1 MDFEQIVKRLQWLDE
16 EHRKD
21 KAAIISLEERIA
33 SFEGNIEV
41 FKQQIRPL
49 DKQIAGLL
57 STTAR
62 IDQFDTI
69 VAKQREDVKKAL
81 DEIEK
86 KFQKRELEITKQH
99 QKDLEPFP
107 KEIDELRQ
115 ALTVIPPIQHDVRA
129 RIAEESRLR
138 LEIQELKPPIEEAK
152 RAAEDVARAQ
162 RAYEENRKQDIKR
175 VADLQGELVAMRSRI
190 EEAKSKADL
199 TADSFKNIDNRVNEV
214 MLSEAERKAAQSAFI
229 EKQSIVQFDRER
241 TLKEWQEKSNEFQK
255 QVKILETQ
263 SLALEDTLRAAKKA
277 QETYNELNTKLER
290 RINEVTEM
298 QRLAED
304 RLRQEWVTFKADDQK
319 RWTGYTLSQDEGIK
333 DVRRTMVKIEERISP
348 LNESIQTLQDQ
359 MHQTADATEQ
369 QLQEL
374 MNVAHE
380 WLSAYERIMG
390 HGKTTKKTK
399 NKIASL

>member
-1 MDFEQIVKRLQWLDE
+1 MDMDFEQIVKRLQWLDE

-21 KAAIISLEERIA
+21 KAAIIALEERIV
-33 SFEGNIEV
+33 SFEGNIELV
-41 FKQQIRPL
+41 KQQIKPL
-49 DKQIAGLL
+49 DKQIAGLS

-62 IDQFDTI
+62 IDQFDKV
-69 VAKQREDVKKAL
+69 VANQREEMKKAL

-86 KFQKRELEITKQH
+86 KFQAREIVITKQH

-115 ALTVIPPIQHDVRA
+115 ALTPIAPLQRDIKA
-129 RIAEESRLR
+129 RIAEEARLHT
-138 LEIQELKPPIEEAK
+138 EINELKPPIDEAK
-152 RAAEDVARAQ
+152 RAAEDVARVQ
-162 RAYEENRKQDIKR
+162 RSYEENRKQDIKR
-175 VADLQGELVAMRSRI
+175 VADLQGELAAMRSRI

-199 TADSFKNIDNRVNEV
+199 TADSFKNIDNRINEV
-214 MLSEAERKAAQSAFI
+214 MLSEAERKAAQNAFI
-229 EKQSIVQFDRER
+229 EKQSIAQLDRER
-241 TLKEWQEKSNEFQK
+241 PLKDWQEKSNEFQK
-255 QVKILETQ
+255 QVKILEAQ

-277 QETYNELNTKLER
+277 QETYNELNVKLER

-319 RWTGYTLSQDEGIK
+319 RWTGYTLSQDEGTK
-333 DVRRTMVKIEERISP
+333 DVRRAVQKLDERIAP

-359 MHQTADATEQ
+359 LHQTADATEQ

-390 HGKTTKKTK
+390 HGKAAKKTK
-399 NKIASL
+399 K

>member
-21 KAAIISLEERIA
+21 KAAIITLEERIA
-33 SFEGNIEV
+33 SFEGNIEMV
-41 FKQQIRPL
+41 KQQIKPF

-69 VAKQREDVKKAL
+69 VAKQREEMRKAL

-86 KFQKRELEITKQH
+86 KFQKREIEITKQH

-115 ALTVIPPIQHDVRA
+115 ALTVIPPIQRDVKA
-129 RIAEESRLR
+129 RIAEEARLHT
-138 LEIQELKPPIEEAK
+138 EINELKPPIEEAK
-152 RAAEDVARAQ
+152 HAAEDVARAQ
-162 RAYEENRKQDIKR
+162 RSYEENRKQDVKR
-175 VADLQGELVAMRSRI
+175 VADLQGELAAIRARIDEARS
-190 EEAKSKADL
+190 KVDL
-199 TADSFKNIDNRVNEV
+199 TSDSIKNMDNRINEM
-214 MLSEAERKAAQSAFI
+214 MLSESERKAAQNAFI
-229 EKQSIVQFDRER
+229 EKQSVAHIDRER
-241 TLKEWQEKSNEFQK
+241 TYKEWEQKNSVFQNQIK
-255 QVKILETQ
+255 MLDTH
-263 SLALEDTLRAAKKA
+263 SLALEDALRSAKKA

-298 QRLAED
+298 QRLTED

-319 RWTGYTLSQDEGIK
+319 RWTGYTLSQDEGVK
-333 DVRRTMVKIEERISP
+333 EVRRTVLKLEERISP
-348 LNESIQTLQDQ
+348 LNELIQTLQDQ

-390 HGKTTKKTK
+390 HSKTAKKTK
-399 NKIASL
+399 K

>member
-1 MDFEQIVKRLQWLDE
+1 MDMDFEQIVKRLQWLDE

-21 KAAIISLEERIA
+21 KAAIIALEERIA

-41 FKQQIRPL
+41 VKQQIKPL
-49 DKQIAGLL
+49 DKQIASLL
-57 STTAR
+57 PTTAR
-62 IDQFDTI
+62 IDQFDKI
-69 VAKQREDVKKAL
+69 VAYQREEMKKAL

-107 KEIDELRQ
+107 KEIEKLKE
-115 ALTVIPPIQHDVRA
+115 ALKDIPPIQRDVKA
-129 RIAEESRLR
+129 RIAEEARLHT
-138 LEIQELKPPIEEAK
+138 EINELKPPIEEAK
-152 RAAEDVARAQ
+152 RAAEDVARVQ
-162 RAYEENRKQDIKR
+162 RTYEENRKQDIKR
-175 VADLQGELVAMRSRI
+175 VADFQGELAAMRSRI

-229 EKQSIVQFDRER
+229 EKQSVAQFDRER

-263 SLALEDTLRAAKKA
+263 SMALEDTLRAAKKA

-319 RWTGYTLSQDEGIK
+319 RWTGYTLSQDEGTK
-333 DVRRTMVKIEERISP
+333 DVRRAVQKLDERIAP
-348 LNESIQTLQDQ
+348 LNESIQTIQDQ
-359 MHQTADATEQ
+359 LHQTTDATEQ

-390 HGKTTKKTK
+390 HGKAAKKTK
-399 NKIASL
+399 K

>member
-1 MDFEQIVKRLQWLDE
+1 MDMDFEQIVKRLQWLDE

-21 KAAIISLEERIA
+21 KAAIIALEERIV
-33 SFEGNIEV
+33 SFEGNIELV
-41 FKQQIRPL
+41 KQQIKPL
-49 DKQIAGLL
+49 DKQIAGLS

-62 IDQFDTI
+62 IDQFDKV
-69 VAKQREDVKKAL
+69 VANQREEMKKAL

-86 KFQKRELEITKQH
+86 KFQARETAISKQH

-115 ALTVIPPIQHDVRA
+115 ALTVIPPIQRDVKA
-129 RIAEESRLR
+129 RIAEEARLHT
-138 LEIQELKPPIEEAK
+138 EINELKPPIDEAK
-152 RAAEDVARAQ
+152 RAAEDVARVQ
-162 RAYEENRKQDIKR
+162 RSYEENRKQDIKR
-175 VADLQGELVAMRSRI
+175 VADLQGELAAMRSRI

-199 TADSFKNIDNRVNEV
+199 TADSFKNIDNRINEV
-214 MLSEAERKAAQSAFI
+214 MLSEAERKAAQTAFI

-241 TLKEWQEKSNEFQK
+241 TLKEWQDKSNEFQK

-319 RWTGYTLSQDEGIK
+319 RWTGYTLSQDEGTK
-333 DVRRTMVKIEERISP
+333 DVRRAVQKLDERIAP

-359 MHQTADATEQ
+359 LHQTADATEQ

-390 HGKTTKKTK
+390 HGKAAKKTK
-399 NKIASL
+399 K